1 MSPIKPLL
9 LEFLEQTH
17 STAKQG
23 LVPTGIDGVH
33 FFWSR
38 ETIEREPLVYE
49 PGIIILGQGH
59 KVGFLGDRE
68 FTYDSA
74 TCLVVG
80 APIPFECESHATP
93 DEPLLGIRIELDLPL
108 LYALVAKI
116 GHQLHGE
123 YGSIS
128 SPQSAVEPTPMS
140 DEMSDAVARLLRC
153 MKDPIDSAILGPAL
167 VTEVVYR
174 IVRSEKGRVLYGLTQ
189 HNTQYASIA
198 NALARIHRDYRE
210 TLSVDDLARESAMS
224 TSSFHRAFKSVT
236 GDTPLQ
242 YLKKIRLDKA
252 KGLLMHQNV
261 QVNAAA
267 YEVGYESPSQFS
279 REFKRLF
286 DISPSE
292 VRPD

>member
-1 MSPIKPLL
+1 MSSLKQLL
-9 LEFLEQTH
+9 LELLEQTG
-17 STAKQG
+17 SPAKQG
-23 LVPTGIDGVH
+23 FIQLGIDGVW
-33 FFWSR
+33 FFWAR
-38 ETIEREPLVYE
+38 EKIEREPLVYE
-49 PGIIILGQGH
+49 PGIIVLGQGH

-68 FTYDSA
+68 FIYDPG

-93 DEPLLGIRIELDLPL
+93 KEPLLGIRIDLDLPL

-123 YGSIS
+123 HGSLNA
-128 SPQSAVEPTPMS
+128 PQSAVEPTQMS
-140 DEMSDAVARLLRC
+140 EEMRGAVVRLLECAR
-153 MKDPIDSAILGPAL
+153 DPIDSAILGPSL
-167 VTEVVYR
+167 VTEVIYR
-174 IVRSEKGRVLYGLTQ
+174 VVRSEKGRVLYGLTQ

-198 NALARIHRDYRE
+198 NALVRIHRDYRE

-252 KGLLMHQNV
+252 RGLLMHQNV